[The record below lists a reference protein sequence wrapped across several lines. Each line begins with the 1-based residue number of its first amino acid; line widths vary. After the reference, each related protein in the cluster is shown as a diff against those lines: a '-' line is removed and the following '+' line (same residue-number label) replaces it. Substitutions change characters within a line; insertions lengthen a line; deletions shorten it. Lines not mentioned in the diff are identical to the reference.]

1 MLNFLTSEPLNVVVI
16 EDVFVKASVMEEAV
30 RNSKVCVNKVASV
43 FWGADTKNG
52 TQELLLKVEKNGPDA
67 VPYPPALDDLL
78 EDCDVLLTHIA
89 PVPAAVIEK
98 APRLKAVLTS
108 RGGLEHID
116 VAACSK
122 RNIPVVNVIR
132 NAIPVAE
139 MTVAFMIGITRC
151 LGFAHT
157 ELMSGRWTRD
167 FPNNGFSMT
176 LSNMKVGLIGLGN
189 IGIEVAKR
197 LKGFECEI
205 YAWDPFADPERLKRN
220 GLGDMKLLETKEEVI
235 RICDVISLH
244 MRLVPATEGIF
255 DRKCFEMMKPTSY
268 FINTARGGLMD
279 YDALID
285 ALKERKIAG
294 AALDVFD
301 SEPLVDGSP
310 LRELDNVFLTP
321 HIGGQT
327 EDAIPLSPRLLM
339 REVDKILETGVTE
352 RIANFRDIV
361 LD

>member
-1 MLNFLTSEPLNVVVI
+1 MLDRLTAEPLNVVVI
-16 EDVFVKASVMEEAV
+16 EDVFVKASVMEASV
-30 RNSKVCVNKVASV
+30 RASKVNVGKVTSA

-52 TQELLLKVEKNGPDA
+52 TQELLLKVEHRGPEA
-67 VPYPPALDDLL
+67 VPYPPELDDLL
-78 EDCDVLLTHIA
+78 EDCDVLMTHIA

-98 APRLKAVLTS
+98 APRLKAVLTC

-116 VAACSK
+116 VASCTK

-139 MTVAFMIGITRC
+139 MTVAFMIGISRC
-151 LGFAHT
+151 LGFAHC
-157 ELMSGRWTRD
+157 EMMEGRWTRD

-197 LKGFECEI
+197 LKGFECELC
-205 YAWDPFADPERLKRN
+205 AWDPFADPERLRRN
-220 GLGDMKLLETKEEVI
+220 GLGDMQLFETKEEVI
-235 RICDVISLH
+235 ANSDIVSLH

-255 DRKCFEMMKPTSY
+255 DRKCFELMKPTAY

-279 YDALID
+279 YEALID
-285 ALKERKIAG
+285 ALKERRIAG

-301 SEPLVDGSP
+301 SEPLDEASP
-310 LRELDNVFLTP
+310 LRTLDNVILTP

-327 EDAIPLSPRLLM
+327 EDAIPLAPRLLM
-339 REVDKILETGVTE
+339 KEVDKILITGVTE
-352 RIANFRDIV
+352 RIVNFKDINI
-361 LD
+361 D